1 MSTTNHEVRAG
12 IARQAYEALGPSPS
26 QSAVLQVQCNSAHH
40 IAAVYKTGAGLV
52 FHSVLHSKAHGR
64 RDYEDVGHHA
74 SRLGL
79 DWFDLLE
86 PGEDPSVSDDLA
98 AGCECGPY
106 TLSRKELI
114 DQVEQGLGRVI
125 IE

>member
-1 MSTTNHEVRAG
+1 MSITNHEERAA
-12 IARQAYEALGPSPS
+12 IARKAYEALGPSPS
-26 QSAVLQVQCNSAHH
+26 QSMVLQVQCNSAHH
-40 IAAVYKTGAGLV
+40 VAAVYNTDAGLA

-79 DWFDLLE
+79 DWFDLLL
-86 PGEDPSVSDDLA
+86 PGADPAVSDDLP

-106 TLSRKELI
+106 TLLRAQLI
-114 DQVEQGLGRVI
+114 EQVGQGLTRVT